1 MSRSALAQL
10 EAAFRRNGYEV
21 RYVKGAFRGG
31 ACRVIDKH
39 LVVINALYPPAGRLR
54 LLSSAAAMIKDR
66 LNLTPEEEALIARY
80 AL

>member
-1 MSRSALAQL
+1 
-10 EAAFRRNGYEV
+10 
-21 RYVKGAFRGG
+21 
-31 ACRVIDKH
+31 VIDKH

-66 LNLTPEEEALIARY
+66 LNLTPEEEALIVRY

>member
-1 MSRSALAQL
+1 MSRSALPQL

-21 RYVKGAFRGG
+21 RYAKGPFRGG

-54 LLSSAAAMIKDR
+54 LLASAALMIKDR
-66 LNLTPEEEALIARY
+66 LELTPEEIALIERY